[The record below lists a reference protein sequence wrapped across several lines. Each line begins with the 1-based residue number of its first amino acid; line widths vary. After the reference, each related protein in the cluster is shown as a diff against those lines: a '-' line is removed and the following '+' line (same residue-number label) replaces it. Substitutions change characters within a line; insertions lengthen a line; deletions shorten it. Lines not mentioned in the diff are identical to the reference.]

1 MNKNASSE
9 KRKTF
14 RHGDLRNALV
24 TAGLEMARVGG
35 PSAVVLREATRQAG
49 VSPNAAYRHFANQS
63 ALLDG
68 VRSACISQLA
78 AAIEGEMKKCRPGRD
93 PKAFARKSLRAV
105 GMGYLGFAMKEP
117 GMFRTAFSVP
127 PPIHSPDPANTA
139 SMGLNPFQLLSLTL
153 DRMQQSGLLMGE
165 AREGAE
171 YLAWATVHGLA
182 LLVLEGPLH
191 AMPPKMVLALG
202 ERLVVMVERG
212 LS

>member
-1 MNKNASSE
+1 MKKNVSIE

-14 RHGDLRNALV
+14 RHGDLRNALI
-24 TAGLEMARVGG
+24 TAGLEMAKAGG
-35 PSAVVLREATRQAG
+35 PNAVVLREATRQAG

-78 AAIEGEMKKCRPGRD
+78 AAIENEMKKCRPGRD
-93 PKAFARKSLRAV
+93 AQAFARKSLRAV

-127 PPIHSPDPANTA
+127 PPVHSPDPANTA
-139 SMGLNPFQLLSLTL
+139 SMGLNPFQLLSLAL
-153 DRMQQSGLLMGE
+153 DRMQESGLIMGKG
-165 AREGAE
+165 REGAE
-171 YLAWATVHGLA
+171 YLAWSTVHGLA

-191 AMPPKMVLALG
+191 TMPPQMVLALG

-212 LS
+212 LG